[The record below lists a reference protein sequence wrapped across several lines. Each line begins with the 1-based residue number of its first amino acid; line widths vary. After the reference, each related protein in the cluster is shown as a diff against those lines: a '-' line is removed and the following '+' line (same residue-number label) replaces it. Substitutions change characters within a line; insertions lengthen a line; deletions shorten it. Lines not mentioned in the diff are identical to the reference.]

1 MGRIPRWPRLAVA
14 RGMNKGNCSFFARS
28 ARFSSGRGRISIY
41 FETSSNSLRSQITF
55 RPPRSIPFSSTKPAN
70 FTIESTNFNPSTD
83 NSQKFFITW
92 LLALFQSSLHFAD
105 SLQNSSSSRKI
116 HVARWRST
124 TRRPTIGPTDPAN
137 GRRAPSRCRPPCLDP
152 YTADVHLD
160 MVASLEYAL
169 LLQYLSPL
177 DSAGSSVSLLPGPSG
192 RSSRRLVLLR
202 RRAHPQTASQTASP
216 RSLAIPLDPSP
227 PPRSTAA
234 SSQTHRASVPRH
246 TAWPSVAASRLR
258 RPPRMP
264 PRPLAAPPGH
274 FSSVPPTHDFQ
285 FPSHLPRP

>member
-28 ARFSSGRGRISIY
+28 ARFSSGRGRILIY
-41 FETSSNSLRSQITF
+41 LETLSHLLRSPITF
-55 RPPRSIPFSSTKPAN
+55 RPTRSIPFSSIKPAN

-83 NSQKFFITW
+83 NSQKLFIIR
-92 LLALFQSSLHFAD
+92 LLELLRSSLHFAN
-105 SLQNSSSSRKI
+105 SLQNSSTSSKI

-152 YTADVHLD
+152 DAADVHLD

-177 DSAGSSVSLLPGPSG
+177 DSAGSSVSLLPGRPSG

-216 RSLAIPLDPSP
+216 RSLDIPLDPSP
-227 PPRSTAA
+227 PPR
-234 SSQTHRASVPRH
+234 
-246 TAWPSVAASRLR
+246 
-258 RPPRMP
+258 
-264 PRPLAAPPGH
+264 
-274 FSSVPPTHDFQ
+274 
-285 FPSHLPRP
+285 